1 MKFICLRRMI
11 DKNRISMHTV
21 SCYNLYRFTFSIHI
35 FIYFPE
41 IWTYFSWAWTIKVKS
56 IFQVILFP
64 RRSDEKT
71 IHPNSF
77 AFSAKHN
84 LETKVIPGTKEKFSL
99 KTDSVI

>member
-1 MKFICLRRMI
+1 M
-11 DKNRISMHTV
+11 
-21 SCYNLYRFTFSIHI
+21 
-35 FIYFPE
+35 
-41 IWTYFSWAWTIKVKS
+41 
-56 IFQVILFP
+56 ILFP
-64 RRSDEKT
+64 RRSDEKM